1 MSPRLRRTSRNR
13 RRIFTIGVLIAVL
26 VFSIGFPIFNNRIE
40 ADLERRVPAELA
52 EAGFTGVTATFSG
65 QDGTLRCAE
74 PLDDPERATAV
85 AYGVWGVREITLD
98 RLCRVNRAPTVGAPD
113 TTTDDEGATASPSE
127 TATATASEYASIMD
141 AVADDPDLSFLRSLL
156 DDSGSSTSLADPASG
171 PVTLFA
177 PTDDAFDALPAD
189 AAALLRSDPD
199 LLAAVLAHH
208 VADGAIA
215 AADLPVAVT
224 MLDGSTVAVARGAD
238 VVTVGEATVVRPDV
252 VTANGIVHVVDAVLL
267 TPELESALAERAAV
281 TAEYTG
287 DSITLVGVV
296 ATEVERVALVDA
308 AGTALGEGGEGNVV
322 DELTVD
328 PDTGLDG
335 EAAQGLAALIAAMPD
350 ALSDGTA
357 GFDGMVL
364 YVTGTALDADAE
376 RRIAG
381 VATAVGADAD
391 IEVPPVADPEEAAQ
405 LEEDLNETVTA
416 NPIRFEPNSAVL
428 TADAAAVLDDLAEQV
443 LAVEGVTITVEGHT
457 DSDGDAIANQI
468 LSQQR
473 AEAVRAALVE
483 RGVADA
489 RITAEGFG
497 EDRPVLV
504 NGVEDKDASRRVE
517 FRIETAG

>member
-1 MSPRLRRTSRNR
+1 MSNRLRRTSRYR
-13 RRIFTIGVLIAVL
+13 RRIFTIGMLLAVL

-52 EAGFTGVTATFSG
+52 EAGFSGITASFSG
-65 QDGTLRCAE
+65 QDGTLRCDE
-74 PLDDPERATAV
+74 PLDDPEAATAV
-85 AYGVWGVREITLD
+85 AYDVWGVREITLD

-113 TTTDDEGATASPSE
+113 TATDDSVSTSLDTGSV
-127 TATATASEYASIMD
+127 TATSGDYESIMD

-156 DDSGSSTSLADPASG
+156 DESGSSTSLADAASG

-189 AAALLRSDPD
+189 AAALLRSDPE
-199 LLAAVLAHH
+199 LLASVLGHH
-208 VADGAIA
+208 VADDAIA
-215 AADLPVAVT
+215 AADLPVGPLT
-224 MLDGSTVAVARGAD
+224 MLDGSTVAVARDGDAVTVDGAAVVRAD
-238 VVTVGEATVVRPDV
+238 VVA
-252 VTANGIVHVVDAVLL
+252 ANGIVHVVDAVLL
-267 TPELESALAERAAV
+267 TPDIESALAERAAV

-287 DSITLVGVV
+287 ESITLGGVV

-308 AGTALGEGGEGNVV
+308 ATAALGDGNVV
-322 DELTVD
+322 EELSVD

-335 EAAQGLAALIAAMPD
+335 AAAQGLASLIAAMPG
-350 ALSDGTA
+350 ALSAGTA
-357 GFDGMVL
+357 GYDGSAL
-364 YVTGTALDADAE
+364 YVTGTALDAEAE
-376 RRIAG
+376 RRIADA
-381 VATAVGADAD
+381 ATAVGADAD
-391 IEVPPVADPEEAAQ
+391 IEVPPAADPEEAEQ

-416 NPIRFEPNSAVL
+416 TPIRFEPNSAVL
-428 TADAAAVLDDLAEQV
+428 TADAGAVLDALAEQV

-473 AEAVRAALVE
+473 AEAVRDALVE
-483 RGVADA
+483 RGVAA
-489 RITAEGFG
+489 VTITAEGFG